1 MPRLPGTTTLKKM
14 KNWKPSAPLLLLL
27 PSFIVLAAVV
37 VVPLLLSFYSS
48 FTPFRL
54 TKPETF
60 FVFIGLRNYANILSD
75 RNFWVA
81 FGRTVLLLTVALNL
95 EMLFG
100 LGLALLV
107 EKATRGQR
115 LLRTIMM
122 FPMMFSPILVGFQF
136 KFMFNDNIGLVNNAL
151 QALGLTDRAIPWL
164 IDGTLAFIAILI
176 AEVWS
181 STSVFAIL
189 ILAGLL
195 AMPREPIEAARVDG
209 CTPWQTFR
217 YVTWPFLM
225 PFAYI
230 AMTIRSLDVAR
241 AYDIVKIMTDGGPAG
256 RTELIW
262 TLVARTGYS
271 DARMGLANAMAYFSI
286 LLSILFTVYFFRKLA
301 AARTQIGAEW

>member
-1 MPRLPGTTTLKKM
+1 M
-14 KNWKPSAPLLLLL
+14 KSWKLSAPLLLLL

-54 TKPETF
+54 TRPETF
-60 FVFIGLRNYANILSD
+60 FVFIGLRNYVTILSD
-75 RNFWVA
+75 WNFWVA

-95 EMLFG
+95 EMLLG

-107 EKATRGQR
+107 EKASRGQR
-115 LLRTIMM
+115 VLRTIMM

-151 QALGLTDRAIPWL
+151 QAVGLTDRAIPWL
-164 IDGTLAFIAILI
+164 IDGTLAFIAILT

-181 STSVFAIL
+181 SASVFAIL

>member
-1 MPRLPGTTTLKKM
+1 M
-14 KNWKPSAPLLLLL
+14 KGWRPSAPTLLLL
-27 PSFIVLAAVV
+27 PAIVVLAAVV

-48 FTPFRL
+48 FTSFRL
-54 TKPETF
+54 TRPETF
-60 FVFIGLRNYANILSD
+60 FVFVGFRNYLAILGD
-75 RNFWVA
+75 WNFWVA
-81 FGRTVLLLTVALNL
+81 FGRTVLLLTMALNL
-95 EMLFG
+95 EMLLG

-115 LLRTIMM
+115 VLRTLMM

-151 QALGLTDRAIPWL
+151 QALGITNDAIPWL
-164 IDGTLAFIAILI
+164 IEGHLAFIAISV
-176 AEVWS
+176 AEIWS

-195 AMPREPIEAARVDG
+195 AMPKEPIEAARVDG

-217 YVTWPFLM
+217 YVVWPFVM

-256 RTELIW
+256 RTELLW
-262 TLVARTGYS
+262 TLVARTAYS

-301 AARTQIGAEW
+301 AARSQIGAEW